1 MKPRAFNKVEID
13 YEMGLVRKSSTD
25 REKLKGEILFYLN
38 APEHVK
44 KQMPK
49 LYKYEADYS
58 WYDMEY
64 LDWLTI
70 TELANQKELSSEEWT
85 TIFFSINEG
94 YSSFNENIG
103 KTDFSYLYQIFIK
116 KALERAEKLENQEL
130 KNIFFNGCVINGKK
144 REGLGSL
151 LITNSG
157 VLFKVTHEVGL
168 LHGDFCFS
176 NILIRED
183 LKEIKLLDPRGG
195 FEEPSIYGPKAYD
208 IGKLAQSAYSWY
220 DKIIDEKYELI
231 RSDNGYGLSITGL
244 DWITDARIAFDPMLE
259 TFGLSEYDA
268 KILAGLMLAG
278 TPSLHLDDSNRAVA
292 LALNS
297 VLLLSS

>member
-13 YEMGLVRKSSTD
+13 YEKGVVRKSSTD
-25 REKLKGEILFYLN
+25 RSKLESEIKFYLN
-38 APEHVK
+38 SPEEVK
-44 KQMPK
+44 KLMPK
-49 LYKYEADYS
+49 LYRHSADFS
-58 WYDMEY
+58 WYEMEY
-64 LDWLTI
+64 LDWPTI
-70 TELANQKELSSEEWT
+70 TELANRKELSSEDWT
-85 TIFFSINEG
+85 AIFFSINEG
-94 YSSFNENIG
+94 YCSFNENID
-103 KTDFSYLYQIFIK
+103 KTDFNYLYKIFVK
-116 KALERAEKLENQEL
+116 KALDRAEKLENQEL
-130 KNIFFNGCVINGKK
+130 KNIFFNGCFLNGKK
-144 REGLGSL
+144 QEALGKL

-157 VLFKVTHEVGL
+157 VLFKVTHDVGL

-183 LKEIKLLDPRGG
+183 LKKIKLLDPRGG

-208 IGKLAQSAYSWY
+208 IGKLAQSTYSWY
-220 DKIIDEKYELI
+220 DKIIDEKYKLI
-231 RSDNGYGLSITGL
+231 RSDNGYGLSVTGS
-244 DWITDARIAFDPMLE
+244 DWITDSRIAFDPMLE

-278 TPSLHLDDSNRAVA
+278 TPALHLDDLNRAVA